1 MVQTAQTNVAYTV
14 TAVTDLMGT
23 VNLDV
28 RLDGRE
34 GHVKMVQKDYIEYKC
49 ILIYIYIERF
59 LLLV

>member
-28 RLDGRE
+28 RLDGKE
-34 GHVKMVQKDYIEYKC
+34 DSANKV
-49 ILIYIYIERF
+49 
-59 LLLV
+59 